1 MKVDVVQPAAE
12 PLLRIRQLRT
22 HFRTDDGVVSAVDG
36 VDLDVHRG
44 ETVCVVGESGSGKTV
59 TAHSVLKLIAM
70 PPGMFAG
77 GEILWKGRD
86 LVPSDNAT
94 MRRIRAREVAIVFQ
108 EPMTSLN
115 PVFTIGQQ
123 LTDVMRAH
131 SRVSLAEARER
142 AAFLLNKVGITNASE
157 RLGQY
162 PHELSGGLRQRVMIA
177 MALMCS
183 PDLMIADEPTT
194 ALDVTIQAEL
204 LRLLR
209 DLQQEFEMG
218 LVLITHDL
226 GIVSRIADRIAVMYA
241 GQIVED
247 GTAEE
252 IFGNPLHPYTQG
264 LIACIPSP
272 DHPRMQHLPSIP
284 GTVPPLIGGLKGC
297 HFRERCPYAMPSC
310 MEEIELIGH
319 EAAHRYRCILPAQ
332 TSAAHAKMAQGEQVH
347 A

>member
-1 MKVDVVQPAAE
+1 MDSMLLDIEKLNVTIDTAAGPLKAVQNVS
-12 PLLRIRQLRT
+12 LR
-22 HFRTDDGVVSAVDG
+22 VAK
-36 VDLDVHRG
+36 G
-44 ETVCVVGESGSGKTV
+44 ETFCIVGESGCGKSITALSLMGLMPQRAKRRAERMVFDGTDMTTLGESG
-59 TAHSVLKLIAM
+59 
-70 PPGMFAG
+70 
-77 GEILWKGRD
+77 
-86 LVPSDNAT
+86 
-94 MRRIRAREVAIVFQ
+94 MRRLRGNRISMIFQ

-142 AAFLLNKVGITNASE
+142 AAFLLNKVGITNARE

-319 EAAHRYRCILPAQ
+319 EASHRYRCILPAQ

>member
-1 MKVDVVQPAAE
+1 MDSMLLDIEKLNVTIDTAAGPLKAVQNVS
-12 PLLRIRQLRT
+12 LR
-22 HFRTDDGVVSAVDG
+22 VAK
-36 VDLDVHRG
+36 G
-44 ETVCVVGESGSGKTV
+44 ETFCIVGESGCGKSITALSLMGLMPKRAKRRAERMMFDGTDMTTLGESG
-59 TAHSVLKLIAM
+59 
-70 PPGMFAG
+70 
-77 GEILWKGRD
+77 
-86 LVPSDNAT
+86 
-94 MRRIRAREVAIVFQ
+94 MRRLRGNRISMIFQ

-142 AAFLLNKVGITNASE
+142 AAFLLNKVGITNARE
-157 RLGQY
+157 RLGQF

-247 GTAEE
+247 GTADE

-310 MEEIELIGH
+310 MEEIELKGH

>member
-1 MKVDVVQPAAE
+1 MDSMLLDIEKLNVTIDTAAGPLKAVQNVS
-12 PLLRIRQLRT
+12 LR
-22 HFRTDDGVVSAVDG
+22 VAK
-36 VDLDVHRG
+36 G
-44 ETVCVVGESGSGKTV
+44 ETFCIVGESGCGKSI
-59 TAHSVLKLIAM
+59 TALSLMGLM
-70 PPGMFAG
+70 PQRAKRRAERMVFDGTDMTTLGEG
-77 GEILWKGRD
+77 G
-86 LVPSDNAT
+86 
-94 MRRIRAREVAIVFQ
+94 MRRLRGNRISMIFQ

-247 GTAEE
+247 GTAED

-284 GTVPPLIGGLKGC
+284 GTVPSLIGDRKGC